1 MKTVRFLL
9 VAGVL
14 SGLTSLP
21 AHATV
26 LHFDLNHNYGAV
38 DAGGDVLVTIT
49 EAATAGD
56 VRISVVNN
64 TLGFLN
70 DLFLNYNSEEQWP
83 FHDRAGL
90 GFLNNLF
97 LKFDANSDIAH
108 ATIHNFGATT
118 GVVGQPSIQYNAL
131 QGFAI
136 DFGYIVANN
145 PNRFNPGESVSF
157 DLHAPT
163 GLLVNNFN
171 TLGGGPV
178 GDDYYAAAHVNA
190 VAAHGT
196 CSRGSAKIGD
206 ANGGNVAG
214 GGFSYDCGDGGQVP
228 EPASIFLL
236 GLGLLGLGMVR
247 RRTSKFRF
255 HA

>member
-1 MKTVRFLL
+1 MKTVRSLL

-14 SGLTSLP
+14 SALGSLP

-26 LHFDLNHNYGAV
+26 LQFDLNYNYGTV

-49 EAATAGD
+49 DAATAGD
-56 VRISVVNN
+56 VTISVVNN

-70 DLFLNYNSEEQWP
+70 DLFLNYNPS
-83 FHDRAGL
+83 
-90 GFLNNLF
+90 
-97 LKFDANSDIAH
+97 SDIAN
-108 ATIHNFGATT
+108 ATLYNFGATT

-136 DFGYIVANN
+136 DFGYITANN

-163 GLLVNNFN
+163 SLLLNNFN

-178 GDDYYAAAHVNA
+178 GDDWYAAAHVNS

-228 EPASIFLL
+228 EPASIFLV